1 MGGRETLRVE
11 DKARMMAEPQG
22 PPESRGETEVRASSL
37 GEAKKSAGG
46 SNNTCSWSHS
56 PGGWKAKVKVSAGQ
70 VPLEPCPWFVCDGL
84 LLLPVSPHFSCGH
97 LSSACV
103 CVLIFSFSFLK
114 SLIIFI
120 FN

>member
-22 PPESRGETEVRASSL
+22 PPESRRETEVRASSL

-70 VPLEPCPWFVCDGL
+70 VPLEPCPWFVCDGTNRCNL
-84 LLLPVSPHFSCGH
+84 WKDFFFFFS
-97 LSSACV
+97 
-103 CVLIFSFSFLK
+103 
-114 SLIIFI
+114 SLTCKEM
-120 FN
+120 